1 MFENFDETEGTV
13 VLKNFKDVFFG
24 LSVAGIM
31 MMLSGEK
38 NTPENQTAG
47 LEWFKDHE
55 KDLEIAQE
63 WADYQLTLINTGE
76 YTMPIAE
83 TKSDEF
89 MKTIIELILNNR
101 NVEFVFS
108 ALLASSQYD
117 AGMIHR
123 NKNYKD
129 YIRDYCD
136 NVLLVKVPEFSVM
149 DMHDEFYLL
158 TGQSLYYALT
168 ELGFD
173 KQSEHVLR
181 VVEADRKRVD
191 KLNSK

>member
-1 MFENFDETEGTV
+1 MFDNFDETEGTV
-13 VLKNFKDVFFG
+13 VFKNFKDVFFG

-31 MMLSGEK
+31 IMLSGKE
-38 NTPENQTAG
+38 NTPETQTAG
-47 LEWFKDHE
+47 LEWFKEHE
-55 KDLEIAQE
+55 KDLESVQE

-76 YTMPIAE
+76 YIMPITAI
-83 TKSDEF
+83 KSDEF

-101 NVEFVFS
+101 NVELIFS
-108 ALLASSQYD
+108 ALLSSSQYD
-117 AGMIHR
+117 AGIIHR

-136 NVLLVKVPEFSVM
+136 NVLFAKVPEFSAM
-149 DMHDEFYLL
+149 DMHDEFQLL

-173 KQSEHVLR
+173 KKGEHVLR

-191 KLNSK
+191 KLNSN